1 MASAWWLDK
10 HTSTIDNSD
19 TSNIDNRDMR
29 SSALVSWMLVISG
42 AIGVAQGDR
51 AVLQFRD
58 LDGRTVALFAP
69 GGRASAVFFVAT
81 DCPVSNSYAPEIQR
95 VCREYGPR
103 GVECSLIYEDVDT
116 HPSVAYLDQL
126 VRSHL
131 HEYGYRGFTAVVDRD
146 RAAATHVKAT
156 VTPQVF
162 VIDRS
167 GGVRYHGR
175 IDNLYAAL
183 GTTRQQVT
191 SHDLRDALDAVLAGG
206 KVPHPE
212 TEALGCFITDP
223 ALLRKHDHE

>member
-1 MASAWWLDK
+1 MRFSAIVLLSLVLASAAGLAQ
-10 HTSTIDNSD
+10 SD
-19 TSNIDNRDMR
+19 RGR
-29 SSALVSWMLVISG
+29 SVRMHDI
-42 AIGVAQGDR
+42 
-51 AVLQFRD
+51 
-58 LDGRTVALFAP
+58 DGRALTPFAP
-69 GGRASAVFFVAT
+69 ARRASIVFFVAT
-81 DCPVSNSYAPEIQR
+81 DCPVSNSYAPVIQR

-116 HPSVAYLDQL
+116 HPSRGQLDRQ

-131 HEYGYRGFTAVVDRD
+131 EEYGYTGFPAVVDRE
-146 RAAATHVKAT
+146 RTAATYAKAS
-156 VTPQVF
+156 VTPQAF

-167 GGVRYHGR
+167 GDIRYRGR
-175 IDNLYAAL
+175 IDNLYAAF
-183 GTTRQQVT
+183 GKTRQQIT

>member
-1 MASAWWLDK
+1 
-10 HTSTIDNSD
+10 
-19 TSNIDNRDMR
+19 MR
-29 SSALVSWMLVISG
+29 SSALVIWLFVFG
-42 AIGVAQGDR
+42 TAVALAQAERGRFQLR
-51 AVLQFRD
+51 A
-58 LDGRTVALFAP
+58 LDGRAIAP
-69 GGRASAVFFVAT
+69 FTSAGRASVVFFVAT

-116 HPSVAYLDQL
+116 HPSTAHLDQL
-126 VRSHL
+126 VRTHL
-131 HEYGYRGFTAVVDRD
+131 QEYGYAGFTAVVDRD
-146 RAAATHVKAT
+146 RRAATQVKASI
-156 VTPQVF
+156 TPQVF
-162 VIDRS
+162 VIDHS
-167 GGVRYHGR
+167 GEIRYRGR

-183 GTTRQQVT
+183 GKTRQQVT

>member
-1 MASAWWLDK
+1 
-10 HTSTIDNSD
+10 
-19 TSNIDNRDMR
+19 MR
-29 SSALVSWMLVISG
+29 SSALVVWILIFCSAPRL
-42 AIGVAQGDR
+42 AQTDR
-51 AVLQFRD
+51 THLGLRD
-58 LDGRTVALFAP
+58 LNGRTIAPFAP
-69 GGRASAVFFVAT
+69 GGRASGVFFVAT

-103 GVECSLIYEDVDT
+103 GVECSLVYEDVDT
-116 HPSVAYLDQL
+116 HPSTAHLDQL
-126 VRSHL
+126 VRTHL
-131 HEYGYRGFTAVVDRD
+131 QEYGYAGFTAIVDRD
-146 RAAATHVKAT
+146 RTAATHVKASI
-156 VTPQVF
+156 TPQVF

-167 GGVRYHGR
+167 GEIRYRGR

-183 GTTRQQVT
+183 GKTRQQVT